1 MKTLLLTLA
10 IATTCFGQAVRF
22 DSEVTTVNASCVSGK
37 QCPLLALPGSSISV
51 CQGSPA
57 TKALCQAS
65 PATTYTAAGAGTTCS
80 TLAQLTPSTGGAC
93 RSTADSQGNWGMWVL
108 PGSYSYFITVP
119 STAGGG
125 TTGPYPLSIQG
136 AAGGYVLDSLYATL
150 AEACTAA
157 GTGTLA
163 ITKAWNAVPTQTLSC
178 KLWFLTLGK
187 IQPASGAVVTIAS
200 TITAPAAQIFDYSAS
215 GTVSLSGAKLSS
227 GVLPQW
233 FGAVGNGTTDDAAA
247 VLAAI
252 AAAPAGKCV
261 VYFPAATYRISS
273 LGTLSKVCTL
283 DFGNSTILADTT
295 GIWLTVP
302 ANTDSGERVIFKDA
316 IFDQYAAV
324 VPTDIFKL
332 AGQPDTLF
340 ENISFYTVHTSHSL
354 VWNYS
359 VYGTT
364 FHGGKW
370 VFNTVDAG
378 VNNALLYASYAAAGD
393 FSTFTIDMSMDG
405 VDMSNNTGKCVG
417 LEGGDFSFTNSV
429 IESCSLGG
437 IEHVTDKWFIT
448 NMVLD
453 HVYMEANGVFNLK
466 FPKSTGNPNVSVS
479 SNVTINSSQFTANP
493 SSTILILG
501 EHTILNFTNNI
512 SSIGCIDSGFSVTAG
527 SVYAAGNSLFG
538 NTAGCSANHQY
549 LFKTA
554 VDAFMPV
561 TGYGSIQ
568 SVGMYPWTQAPNPS
582 EFKSTDTT
590 AGAHIANF
598 RDNANAIKAHVNIEG
613 DITSGRDTVAVQDV
627 LSGRDVSVS
636 RYLILKG
643 AGNVHNW
650 ACQTANY
657 TSADDLICFYDGN
670 VRFKIA
676 NSGYVA
682 FGASPSMNLNLNSP
696 LSTGALAAHANNA
709 AALAAGL
716 RVGDYYRTGADPDLV
731 AQVH

>member
-1 MKTLLLTLA
+1 MT
-10 IATTCFGQAVRF
+10 
-22 DSEVTTVNASCVSGK
+22 GK
-37 QCPLLALPGSSISV
+37 YLLLALLATAAFAQDPVSITPYQLIDARAGNAIACSN
-51 CQGSPA
+51 CSIYTYAAGTNTPLA
-57 TKALCQAS
+57 
-65 PATTYTAAGAGTTCS
+65 TYTSS
-80 TLAQLTPSTGGAC
+80 TLATPNTNPVLTNSAGYAVNGATITGIWVGSSCYKFVAKDSSAVTLFTQDNICDRGAVLKALLAGSGGAALVGYTYPNSGFN
-93 RSTADSQGNWGMWVL
+93 R
-108 PGSYSYFITVP
+108 TVQVRLQE
-119 STAGGG
+119 S
-125 TTGPYPLSIQG
+125 S
-136 AAGGYVLDSLYATL
+136 
-150 AEACTAA
+150 
-157 GTGTLA
+157 A
-163 ITKAWNAVPTQTLSC
+163 ISVK
-178 KLWFLTLGK
+178 
-187 IQPASGAVVTIAS
+187 
-200 TITAPAAQIFDYSAS
+200 D
-215 GTVSLSGAKLSS
+215 
-227 GVLPQW
+227 

-295 GIWLTVP
+295 GIGLTVP

-417 LEGGDFSFTNSV
+417 LEGGDFSFTNTV

-479 SNVTINSSQFTANP
+479 TNITINSSQFTSNP

-527 SVYAAGNSLFG
+527 AVYAAGNTLFG
-538 NTAGCSANHQY
+538 STAGCSVNHQY
-549 LFKTA
+549 LFTTA

-568 SVGMYPWTQAPNPS
+568 GVGMYPWTQAPNPS
-582 EFKSTDTT
+582 EFKTTDTT
-590 AGAHIANF
+590 AAAHIANF
-598 RDNANAIKAHVNIEG
+598 RDNANAVKAHVNIEG
-613 DITSGRDTVAVQDV
+613 DITSARNAVAVQDV
-627 LSGRDVSVS
+627 LSGRDVVVE
-636 RYLILKG
+636 RYLVLNDT
-643 AGNVHNW
+643 AGGHAW
-650 ACQTANY
+650 GCQTANY
-657 TSADDLICFYDGN
+657 TSADDLICYYDGS

-676 NSGYVA
+676 NNGHVA
-682 FGASPSMNLNLNSP
+682 FGTSPSMNLNLNSP
-696 LSTGALAAHANNA
+696 LSTGALGAYANNA